1 MERKLQNNNYT
12 AKVKGVQPDMY
23 VKSKPH
29 RGMAFC
35 QPARAL
41 RNVGIFGFAA
51 FTLIPVL
58 GHAQTPTEAQPQSA
72 FNRDRN
78 ISVQDRP
85 RPEYENQGL
94 RRGAFIWRPSLN
106 SYLAYSDNVFASDE
120 GEEADG
126 LLTLQP
132 TIRVASDW
140 SSNRVDAFA
149 NLLHQ
154 EYFENSG
161 ESTTGY
167 AFGASGQL
175 DASRAVRFE
184 AGADY
189 RRAFEGRTVI
199 GASQVSLDPIEFG
212 QSNGFLGVVRE
223 FGRTRLSADGT
234 VLTTDYK
241 DAALLDG
248 TEIDQ
253 DFRDQTQL
261 GFAARADYAFS
272 PETAFFARAA
282 YIDVDHDE
290 LPVTGQRRDRE
301 TINARV
307 GVDFEL
313 SRLVRGQVG
322 LGYFTTDFLSA
333 ELDTVDGFGFDAEL
347 EWFATPLITLTTS
360 GERGTRSSELLISPA
375 TTQTRFGLKAD
386 YEYRR
391 NIIFSAG
398 YDFIDDDYN
407 FADRSDERN
416 DFYLAG
422 LVLLNPNI
430 GLEARL
436 SRRSL
441 DSQGT
446 LAQSDFDET
455 RLLFGLRWQ
464 L

>member
-1 MERKLQNNNYT
+1 
-12 AKVKGVQPDMY
+12 
-23 VKSKPH
+23 
-29 RGMAFC
+29 MAFC
-35 QPARAL
+35 QPACAL
-41 RNVGIFGFAA
+41 RNVGIFAFAA

-167 AFGASGQL
+167 
-175 DASRAVRFE
+175 
-184 AGADY
+184 
-189 RRAFEGRTVI
+189 VI

-241 DAALLDG
+241 KRL
-248 TEIDQ
+248 
-253 DFRDQTQL
+253 
-261 GFAARADYAFS
+261 FS
-272 PETAFFARAA
+272 HA
-282 YIDVDHDE
+282 
-290 LPVTGQRRDRE
+290 
-301 TINARV
+301 
-307 GVDFEL
+307 
-313 SRLVRGQVG
+313 
-322 LGYFTTDFLSA
+322 
-333 ELDTVDGFGFDAEL
+333 
-347 EWFATPLITLTTS
+347 PLILMLITMSFRSRGRVEIGRQLTHVWA
-360 GERGTRSSELLISPA
+360 LI
-375 TTQTRFGLKAD
+375 
-386 YEYRR
+386 
-391 NIIFSAG
+391 
-398 YDFIDDDYN
+398 
-407 FADRSDERN
+407 
-416 DFYLAG
+416 
-422 LVLLNPNI
+422 LN
-430 GLEARL
+430 
-436 SRRSL
+436 
-441 DSQGT
+441 
-446 LAQSDFDET
+446 
-455 RLLFGLRWQ
+455 
-464 L
+464 

>member
-1 MERKLQNNNYT
+1 
-12 AKVKGVQPDMY
+12 MY
-23 VKSKPH
+23 VESKANRDVP
-29 RGMAFC
+29 FC
-35 QPARAL
+35 QTARVFRA
-41 RNVGIFGFAA
+41 VGVVGFAA
-51 FTLIPVL
+51 LTFSQVPSY
-58 GHAQTPTEAQPQSA
+58 AQTPTEAQAQSA

-85 RPEYENQGL
+85 RPEYESQGL

-106 SYLAYSDNVFASDE
+106 SYLAYSDNVFAVDQD
-120 GEEADG
+120 EEADG
-126 LLTLQP
+126 VLTLQP

-140 SSNRVDAFA
+140 NTNRIDAFA
-149 NLLHQ
+149 NILHQ

-167 AFGASGQL
+167 ALGASGQL
-175 DASRAVRFE
+175 DASRAVRID

-189 RRAFEGRTVI
+189 RRAFEGRTAI
-199 GASQVSLDPIEFG
+199 GASQISVDPIEYG
-212 QSNGFLGVVRE
+212 QTNVFLGVARE
-223 FGRTRLSADGT
+223 FGRSRLSADGKF
-234 VLTTDYK
+234 LTTNYK
-241 DAALLDG
+241 DAALPDG

-253 DFRDQTQL
+253 DFRDQTQASI
-261 GFAARADYAFS
+261 AARADYAFS
-272 PETAFFARAA
+272 PETAFFARVA
-282 YIDVDHDE
+282 YVDVNHDQ
-290 LPVTGQRRDRE
+290 LPITGQDRNRQ
-301 TINARV
+301 TINGRV

-322 LGYFTTDFLSA
+322 LGYFTTDFVAS

-347 EWFATPLITLTTS
+347 EWFATPLITVTTS

-375 TTQTRFGLKAD
+375 TIQTRIGLRAD

-391 NIIFSAG
+391 NVILSAG

-407 FADRSDERN
+407 FADRSDKRN

-422 LVLLNPNI
+422 LVLLNPNV
-430 GLEARL
+430 GLEARIA
-436 SRRSL
+436 RRSL
-441 DSQGT
+441 DSKGA

-455 RLLFGLRWQ
+455 RLLLGLRWQ